1 MQVWAVAQSVLT
13 WHCGAT
19 SWEVT
24 QYPIWHT
31 LPDDPTQQ
39 SSFEKQ
45 GVRQTASTQTSSVT
59 CTPTQSVLARHWG
72 CAPLLGWQMPDDADV
87 LPLAVRRA
95 VGGGGAVARGS
106 SR

>member
-1 MQVWAVAQSVLT
+1 MQVWAVPQSVLT
-13 WHCGAT
+13 WHWGAT
-19 SWEVT
+19 SWAVT

-59 CTPTQSVLARHWG
+59 CTPTQSTLARHWG
-72 CAPLLGWQMPDDADV
+72 CAPVLGWQMPDTQMSCAW
-87 LPLAVRRA
+87 PRAAQSAV
-95 VGGGGAVARGS
+95 VAQS
-106 SR
+106 AWQ